1 MELLWSEILLV
12 DDTLIRGDTTKK
24 AIKDKEKLL
33 KFLGSHCRETH
44 YAFSVKKCGSQSC
57 QVCKPP
63 WLRPSVFST
72 LHHLP
77 DPTPRD
83 GHYKGF
89 DELYGKPTT
98 ETHRPSLQKTV
109 SKGYGMPFSNIK
121 LVVECEECGK
131 WRVLYSKH
139 VLKKQ
144 QVQKIKRELKRLD
157 YSCGSVSINIEA
169 DNAALAQIFGRK
181 KLTCGEPIK
190 IPYYG
195 VGHDLICFHCGT
207 VDGLSDVLPD
217 FYPICCKCLNQKKSK
232 VPTRGKCVL
241 KPK

>member
-98 ETHRPSLQKTV
+98 ETHRPSLQKTAT
-109 SKGYGMPFSNIK
+109 KGYGMPFSPTAQTAKNTK
-121 LVVECEECGK
+121 LLVECEECGK

-144 QVQKIKRELKRLD
+144 QVQKIEQELERLD
-157 YSCGSVSINIEA
+157 YSCDSVFTNIDA
-169 DNAALAQIFGRK
+169 DDALAQVFARK
-181 KLTCGEPIK
+181 NLTCGKPIE
-190 IPYYG
+190 IPYM
-195 VGHDLICFHCGT
+195 
-207 VDGLSDVLPD
+207 VLAM
-217 FYPICCKCLNQKKSK
+217 I
-232 VPTRGKCVL
+232 
-241 KPK
+241 